1 MDREQSNPPALP
13 DASVEEAQFFEDLE
27 ARHRRIWPAGLPT
40 APVYPHGEVALGD
53 YLRAWARRRPAHPAL
68 IYYGTEV
75 GYAELDDLSERC
87 AALLASHGIGAG
99 DRVAV
104 MIGNCPQFHVVF
116 YGILKLGAVYVPVN
130 PLFKEEE
137 LRYELNDSG
146 ATAIVVLD
154 QLAGMLMAVKSQ
166 TRICTVFT
174 TSQGEMLPA
183 QPTVP
188 LPPGLDAPPRRID
201 GATDLMPAIRATAPI
216 ALPPVDLD
224 ALAALNYTGGTTG
237 MPKGCMH
244 TQRDMVYTAAAS
256 YALTGGVDAAR
267 MAEGSD
273 DVMLNFLPMFWI
285 AGENLGLIY
294 PIFSG
299 ATVVVLARWDPVAV
313 MAAID
318 RYRVNRTFVVVDN
331 AVELMNHPG
340 LPRYD
345 LRSLRHTRAASFIR
359 KITPDIRR
367 RWFELTGSVLAEGA
381 WGMTETHTSDTFTTG
396 MQDDDMDLRGRP
408 VFVGLP
414 VPGTRIKICD
424 FETGALLPIGAEGEI
439 VVSTPSLFK
448 GYWGRPDV
456 DAEVFRDGWFRTGDI
471 GAYDEDG
478 YLHFLGRRKEMLKVR
493 GMSVFPSELEVLLS
507 RHPAVLGS
515 AVVGRP
521 DPEKGQMPVA
531 FIRLRPEHAATV
543 DADTLHAWCREQ
555 MAVYKVPEIRIVDE
569 LPLTATGKV
578 RKVELQAQLEAEQG
592 QQ

>member
-1 MDREQSNPPALP
+1 MDREQSNPPSRH
-13 DASVEEAQFFEDLE
+13 DAISEAQFFKDLE

-40 APVYPHGEVALGD
+40 APVYPHGEVALGE
-53 YLRAWARRRPAHPAL
+53 YLRAWARQRPTHPAL

-75 GYAELDDLSERC
+75 SYAELDDLSERC

-166 TRICTVFT
+166 TRVRTVFT

-188 LPPGLDAPPRRID
+188 LPAGLDAPARRIA
-201 GATDLMPAIRATAPI
+201 GATELMPAIRATAPI
-216 ALPPVDLD
+216 ALPPVNLD

-267 MAEGSD
+267 MAQGSD

-331 AVELMNHPG
+331 AVELMNHPE
-340 LPRYD
+340 LARYD

-424 FETGALLPIGAEGEI
+424 FDTGALLPIGAEGEI

-471 GAYDEDG
+471 GAYDDDG

-521 DPEKGQMPVA
+521 DRDKGQMPVA
-531 FIRLRPEHAATV
+531 FIRLRAEHAATV
-543 DADTLHAWCREQ
+543 NADTLHAWCREQ

>member
-1 MDREQSNPPALP
+1 MDEQA
-13 DASVEEAQFFEDLE
+13 FFADLE
-27 ARHRRIWPAGLPT
+27 ARHRKIWPAGLPD
-40 APVYPHGEVALGD
+40 APVYPHGEAPLGD
-53 YLRAWARRRPAHPAL
+53 YLRAWARKRPRHAGL
-68 IYYGTEV
+68 VWYGTTV
-75 GYAELDDLSERC
+75 TYAELDDLSERC
-87 AALLASHGIGAG
+87 AALLKGRGVGAG

-104 MIGNCPQFHVVF
+104 MMGNCPQFHVVF
-116 YGILKLGAVYVPVN
+116 YAILKLGAVYVPVN
-130 PLFKEEE
+130 PLFKEQE
-137 LRYELNDSG
+137 LVYELNDAG
-146 ATAIVVLD
+146 ATTIIVQD
-154 QLAGMLMAVKSQ
+154 QLAPLLMSVRAQ
-166 TRICTVFT
+166 TALRTVYT
-174 TSQGEMLPA
+174 TSAGAMLPA
-183 QPTVP
+183 QPELP
-188 LPPGLDAPPRRID
+188 LPAGLDAPALAVD
-201 GATDLMPAIRATAPI
+201 GAIDLLQALRETAPV

-237 MPKGCMH
+237 LPKGCMH
-244 TQRDMVYTAAAS
+244 TQRDMLYTAAAS

-267 MAEGSD
+267 LAEGSD

-299 ATVVVLARWDPVAV
+299 ATVVLLARWDPVAV
-313 MAAID
+313 MAAIE

-331 AVELMNHPG
+331 AVELMNHPECG
-340 LPRYD
+340 RYD
-345 LRSLRHTRAASFIR
+345 LRSLQHTRAASFIR
-359 KITPDIRR
+359 KITPDIRQ
-367 RWFELTGSVLAEGA
+367 RWHALTGSIIAEGA

-396 MQDDDMDLRGRP
+396 MQADDLDLRGRP

-424 FETGALLPIGAEGEI
+424 FDTGAVLPVGAEGEI

-471 GAYDEDG
+471 GAYDEAG

-521 DPEKGQMPVA
+521 DPDKGQVPVA
-531 FIRLRPEHAATV
+531 FIRLRPEHADGTSA
-543 DADTLHAWCREQ
+543 DALHAWCREQ
-555 MAVYKVPEIRIVDE
+555 MAVYKVPEIRILAE
-569 LPLTATGKV
+569 FPLTATGKV
-578 RKVELQAQLEAEQG
+578 RKVELQALLDTG
-592 QQ
+592 DGG

>member
-1 MDREQSNPPALP
+1 MNEQA
-13 DASVEEAQFFEDLE
+13 FFADLE
-27 ARHRRIWPAGLPT
+27 ARHRKIWPPGLPD
-40 APVYPHGEVALGD
+40 APVYPHGEAPLGD
-53 YLRAWARRRPAHPAL
+53 YLRAWARQRPHHAAL
-68 IYYGTEV
+68 VWYGTTV
-75 GYAELDDLSERC
+75 TYAELDDLSERC
-87 AALLASHGIGAG
+87 AALLKHRGVGAG

-104 MIGNCPQFHVVF
+104 MMGNCPQFHVVF
-116 YGILKLGAVYVPVN
+116 YAILKLGAVYVPVN
-130 PLFKEEE
+130 PLFKEHE
-137 LRYELNDSG
+137 LVYELNDAG
-146 ATAIVVLD
+146 ATTIIVQD
-154 QLAGMLMAVKSQ
+154 QLAPLLMSVRAQTPLQAVYTISA
-166 TRICTVFT
+166 
-174 TSQGEMLPA
+174 GAMLPA
-183 QPTVP
+183 QPDLP
-188 LPPGLDAPPRRID
+188 LPAGLDAPAPAVEGAID
-201 GATDLMPAIRATAPI
+201 LLQALRGTAPV

-237 MPKGCMH
+237 LPKGCMH
-244 TQRDMVYTAAAS
+244 TQRDMLYTAAAS

-267 MAEGSD
+267 LAEGSD

-299 ATVVVLARWDPVAV
+299 ATVVLLARWDPVAV
-313 MAAID
+313 MAAIE

-331 AVELMNHPG
+331 AVELMNHPDCG
-340 LPRYD
+340 RYD
-345 LRSLRHTRAASFIR
+345 LRSLQHTRAASFIR
-359 KITPDIRR
+359 KITPDIRQ
-367 RWFELTGSVLAEGA
+367 RWHALTGSIIAEGA

-396 MQDDDMDLRGRP
+396 MQADDLDLRGRP

-424 FETGALLPIGAEGEI
+424 FDTGAVLPIGEEGEI

-471 GAYDEDG
+471 GAYDEAG

-521 DPEKGQMPVA
+521 DADKGQVPVA
-531 FIRLRPEHAATV
+531 FIRLRPEHADGTTA
-543 DADTLHAWCREQ
+543 DALQAWCREQ
-555 MAVYKVPEIRIVDE
+555 MAVYKVPEIRILPE
-569 LPLTATGKV
+569 FPLTATGKV
-578 RKVELQAQLEAEQG
+578 RKVELQALLDTG
-592 QQ
+592 DGG

>member
-1 MDREQSNPPALP
+1 MDEQA
-13 DASVEEAQFFEDLE
+13 FFADLE
-27 ARHRRIWPAGLPT
+27 ARHRKIWPAGLPD
-40 APVYPHGEVALGD
+40 APVYPQGEAPLGD
-53 YLRAWARRRPAHPAL
+53 YLRAWARKRPHHAAL
-68 IYYGTEV
+68 VWYGTTV
-75 GYAELDDLSERC
+75 TYAELDDLSERC
-87 AALLASHGIGAG
+87 AALLKGRGVGAG

-104 MIGNCPQFHVVF
+104 MMGNCPQFHVVF
-116 YGILKLGAVYVPVN
+116 YAILKLGAVYVPVN
-130 PLFKEEE
+130 PLFKEQE
-137 LRYELNDSG
+137 LVYELNDAG
-146 ATAIVVLD
+146 ATTIIVQD
-154 QLAGMLMAVKSQ
+154 QLAPLLMSVRAQ
-166 TRICTVFT
+166 TALRAIYT
-174 TSQGEMLPA
+174 TSAGAMLPA
-183 QPTVP
+183 QPELP
-188 LPPGLDAPPRRID
+188 LPAGLDAPALAVD
-201 GATDLMPAIRATAPI
+201 GAIDLLQALRETAPV

-237 MPKGCMH
+237 LPKGCMH
-244 TQRDMVYTAAAS
+244 TQRDMLYTAAAS

-267 MAEGSD
+267 LAEGSD

-299 ATVVVLARWDPVAV
+299 ATVVLLARWDPVAV
-313 MAAID
+313 MAAIE

-331 AVELMNHPG
+331 AVELMNHPECG
-340 LPRYD
+340 RYD
-345 LRSLRHTRAASFIR
+345 LRSLQHTRAASFIR
-359 KITPDIRR
+359 KITPDIRQ
-367 RWFELTGSVLAEGA
+367 RWHALTGSIIAEGA

-396 MQDDDMDLRGRP
+396 MQADDLDLRGRP

-424 FETGALLPIGAEGEI
+424 FDTGAVLPVGEEGEI

-471 GAYDEDG
+471 GAYDEAG

-521 DPEKGQMPVA
+521 DPDKGQVPVA
-531 FIRLRPEHAATV
+531 FIRLRPEHADGTSA
-543 DADTLHAWCREQ
+543 DALHAWCREQ
-555 MAVYKVPEIRIVDE
+555 MAIYKVPEIRILPE
-569 LPLTATGKV
+569 FPLTATGKV
-578 RKVELQAQLEAEQG
+578 RKVELQALLDTEAG
-592 QQ
+592 G

>member
-1 MDREQSNPPALP
+1 MDREQSNPPATPHALP
-13 DASVEEAQFFEDLE
+13 EAQFFEDLE

-40 APVYPHGEVALGD
+40 APVYPHGEVALGE
-53 YLRAWARRRPAHPAL
+53 YLRAWARLRPVHPAL

-75 GYAELDDLSERC
+75 SYAELDELSERC
-87 AALLASHGIGAG
+87 AALLASHGIGVG

-154 QLAGMLMAVKSQ
+154 QLADMLMAVKSQ
-166 TRICTVFT
+166 TRIRTVFT

-183 QPTVP
+183 QPSVP
-188 LPPGLDAPPRRID
+188 LPAGLDAPARRVA
-201 GATDLMPAIRATAPI
+201 GATELMPAIRATAPI
-216 ALPPVDLD
+216 ALPPVELD

-267 MAEGSD
+267 MGEGSD

-299 ATVVVLARWDPVAV
+299 ATVIVLARWDPVAV

-331 AVELMNHPG
+331 AVELMNHPA

-424 FETGALLPIGAEGEI
+424 FDTGALLPIGAEGEI

-521 DPEKGQMPVA
+521 DRDKGQMPVA
-531 FIRLRPEHAATV
+531 FIRLRAEHAATV
-543 DADTLHAWCREQ
+543 SADTLHAWCREQ

-592 QQ
+592 Q

>member
-1 MDREQSNPPALP
+1 MDREQSNPPSRH
-13 DASVEEAQFFEDLE
+13 DAISEAQFFKDLE

-40 APVYPHGEVALGD
+40 APVYPHGEVALGE
-53 YLRAWARRRPAHPAL
+53 YLRAWARQRPTHPAL

-75 GYAELDDLSERC
+75 SYAELDDLSERC

-166 TRICTVFT
+166 TRVRTVFT

-188 LPPGLDAPPRRID
+188 LPAGLDAPARRVA
-201 GATDLMPAIRATAPI
+201 GATELMPAIRATAPI
-216 ALPPVDLD
+216 ALPPVNLD

-267 MAEGSD
+267 MAQGSD

-331 AVELMNHPG
+331 AVELMNHPE
-340 LPRYD
+340 LARYD

-424 FETGALLPIGAEGEI
+424 FDTGALLPIGAEGEI

-521 DPEKGQMPVA
+521 DRDKGQMPVA
-531 FIRLRPEHAATV
+531 FIRLRAEHAATV
-543 DADTLHAWCREQ
+543 NADTLHAWCREQ

>member
-1 MDREQSNPPALP
+1 MDREQSNPPATPHALP
-13 DASVEEAQFFEDLE
+13 EAQFFEDLE

-40 APVYPHGEVALGD
+40 APVYPHGEVALGE
-53 YLRAWARRRPAHPAL
+53 YLRAWARLRPAHPAL

-75 GYAELDDLSERC
+75 SYAELDELSERC
-87 AALLASHGIGAG
+87 AALLASHGIGVG

-154 QLAGMLMAVKSQ
+154 QLADMLMAVKSQ
-166 TRICTVFT
+166 TRIRTVFT

-183 QPTVP
+183 QPSVP
-188 LPPGLDAPPRRID
+188 LPAGLDAPARRVA
-201 GATDLMPAIRATAPI
+201 GTTELMPAIRATAPI
-216 ALPPVDLD
+216 ALPPVELD

-267 MAEGSD
+267 MGEGSD

-299 ATVVVLARWDPVAV
+299 ATVIVLARWDPVAV

-331 AVELMNHPG
+331 AVELMNHPA

-424 FETGALLPIGAEGEI
+424 FDTGALLPIGAEGEI

-521 DPEKGQMPVA
+521 DRDKGQMPVA
-531 FIRLRPEHAATV
+531 FIRLRAEHAATV
-543 DADTLHAWCREQ
+543 SADTLHAWCREQ

-592 QQ
+592 Q

>member
-1 MDREQSNPPALP
+1 MDEQA
-13 DASVEEAQFFEDLE
+13 FFADLE
-27 ARHRRIWPAGLPT
+27 ARHRKIWPAGLPD
-40 APVYPHGEVALGD
+40 APVYPQGEAPLGD
-53 YLRAWARRRPAHPAL
+53 YLRAWARRRPDHAAL
-68 IYYGTEV
+68 VWYGTTV
-75 GYAELDDLSERC
+75 TYAELDDLSERC
-87 AALLASHGIGAG
+87 AALLKGRGVGAG

-104 MIGNCPQFHVVF
+104 MMGNCPQFHVVF
-116 YGILKLGAVYVPVN
+116 YAILKLGAVYVPVN
-130 PLFKEEE
+130 PLFKEQE
-137 LRYELNDSG
+137 LVYELNDAG
-146 ATAIVVLD
+146 ATTIIVQD
-154 QLAGMLMAVKSQ
+154 QLAPLLMSVRAQTALRAVY
-166 TRICTVFT
+166 T
-174 TSQGEMLPA
+174 TSAGAMLPA
-183 QPTVP
+183 QPGLP
-188 LPPGLDAPPRRID
+188 LPAGLDAPALAVD
-201 GATDLMPAIRATAPI
+201 GAIDLLQALRETAPV

-237 MPKGCMH
+237 LPKGCMH
-244 TQRDMVYTAAAS
+244 TQRDMLYTAAAS

-267 MAEGSD
+267 LAEGSD

-299 ATVVVLARWDPVAV
+299 ATVVLLARWDPVAV
-313 MAAID
+313 MAAIE

-331 AVELMNHPG
+331 AVELMNHPECG
-340 LPRYD
+340 RYD
-345 LRSLRHTRAASFIR
+345 LRSLQHTRAASFIR
-359 KITPDIRR
+359 KITPDIRQ
-367 RWFELTGSVLAEGA
+367 RWHALTGSIIAEGA

-396 MQDDDMDLRGRP
+396 MQADDLDLRGRP

-424 FETGALLPIGAEGEI
+424 FDTGAVLPIGEEGEI

-471 GAYDEDG
+471 GAYDEAG

-521 DPEKGQMPVA
+521 DPDKGQVPVA
-531 FIRLRPEHAATV
+531 FIRLRPEHADGTSA
-543 DADTLHAWCREQ
+543 DALHAWCREQ
-555 MAVYKVPEIRIVDE
+555 MAVYKVPEIRILAE
-569 LPLTATGKV
+569 FPLTATGKV
-578 RKVELQAQLEAEQG
+578 RKVELQALLDTG
-592 QQ
+592 DGG

>member
-68 IYYGTEV
+68 IYYGTEIS
-75 GYAELDDLSERC
+75 YAELDDLSERC

-154 QLAGMLMAVKSQ
+154 QLADMLMAVKSQ
-166 TRICTVFT
+166 TRIRTVFT

-188 LPPGLDAPPRRID
+188 LPAGLDAPPRRID
-201 GATDLMPAIRATAPI
+201 GATDLMSAIRATAPI

-331 AVELMNHPG
+331 AVELMNHPE

-521 DPEKGQMPVA
+521 DRDKGQMPVA
-531 FIRLRPEHAATV
+531 FIRLRPDHAATV

-592 QQ
+592 PQ

>member
-1 MDREQSNPPALP
+1 MNEQA
-13 DASVEEAQFFEDLE
+13 FFADLE
-27 ARHRRIWPAGLPT
+27 ARHRKIWPAGLPD
-40 APVYPHGEVALGD
+40 APVYPHGEAPLGD
-53 YLRAWARRRPAHPAL
+53 YLRAWARQRPHHAAL
-68 IYYGTEV
+68 VWYGTTV
-75 GYAELDDLSERC
+75 TYAELDDLSERC
-87 AALLASHGIGAG
+87 AALLKGRGVGAG

-104 MIGNCPQFHVVF
+104 MMGNCPQFHVVF
-116 YGILKLGAVYVPVN
+116 YAILKLGAVYVPVN
-130 PLFKEEE
+130 PLFKEHE
-137 LRYELNDSG
+137 LVYELNDAG
-146 ATAIVVLD
+146 ATTIIVQD
-154 QLAGMLMAVKSQ
+154 QLAPLLMSVRAQTPLQAVY
-166 TRICTVFT
+166 T
-174 TSQGEMLPA
+174 TSAGAMLPA
-183 QPTVP
+183 RPDLP
-188 LPPGLDAPPRRID
+188 LPAGLDAPALAVD
-201 GATDLMPAIRATAPI
+201 GAVDLLQALRDTPPV

-237 MPKGCMH
+237 LPKGCMH
-244 TQRDMVYTAAAS
+244 TQRDMLYTAAAS

-267 MAEGSD
+267 LAEGSD

-299 ATVVVLARWDPVAV
+299 ATVVLLARWDPVAV
-313 MAAID
+313 MAAIE

-331 AVELMNHPG
+331 AVELMNHPDCG
-340 LPRYD
+340 RYD
-345 LRSLRHTRAASFIR
+345 LRSLQHTRAASFIR
-359 KITPDIRR
+359 KITPDIRQ
-367 RWFELTGSVLAEGA
+367 RWHALTGSIIAEGA

-396 MQDDDMDLRGRP
+396 MQADDLDLRGRP

-424 FETGALLPIGAEGEI
+424 FDTGAVLPIGEEGEI

-515 AVVGRP
+515 AVVGRADP
-521 DPEKGQMPVA
+521 DKGQVPVA
-531 FIRLRPEHAATV
+531 FIRLRPEHAGDTSA
-543 DADTLHAWCREQ
+543 DALQAWCREQ
-555 MAVYKVPEIRIVDE
+555 MAVYKVPEIRILPE
-569 LPLTATGKV
+569 FPLTATGKV
-578 RKVELQAQLEAEQG
+578 RKVELQALLDRG
-592 QQ
+592 DGG

>member
-1 MDREQSNPPALP
+1 MNEQA
-13 DASVEEAQFFEDLE
+13 FFADLE
-27 ARHRRIWPAGLPT
+27 ARHRKIWPAGLPD
-40 APVYPHGEVALGD
+40 APVYPHGEAPLGD
-53 YLRAWARRRPAHPAL
+53 YLRAWARKRPDHAAL
-68 IYYGTEV
+68 VWYGTTV
-75 GYAELDDLSERC
+75 TYAELDDLSERC
-87 AALLASHGIGAG
+87 AALLKGRGVGAG

-104 MIGNCPQFHVVF
+104 MMGNCPQFHVVF
-116 YGILKLGAVYVPVN
+116 YAILKLGAVYVPVN
-130 PLFKEEE
+130 PLFKEHE
-137 LRYELNDSG
+137 LVYELNDAG
-146 ATAIVVLD
+146 ATTIIVQD
-154 QLAGMLMAVKSQ
+154 QLAPLLMSVRAQTALRAVY
-166 TRICTVFT
+166 T
-174 TSQGEMLPA
+174 TSAGAMLPA
-183 QPTVP
+183 QPELP
-188 LPPGLDAPPRRID
+188 LPAGLDAPALAVD
-201 GATDLMPAIRATAPI
+201 GAIDLLQALRDTVPV

-237 MPKGCMH
+237 LPKGCMH
-244 TQRDMVYTAAAS
+244 TQRDMLYTAAAS

-267 MAEGSD
+267 LAEGSD

-299 ATVVVLARWDPVAV
+299 ATVVLLARWDPVAV
-313 MAAID
+313 MAAIE

-331 AVELMNHPG
+331 AVELMNHPECG
-340 LPRYD
+340 RYD
-345 LRSLRHTRAASFIR
+345 LRSLQHTRAASFIR
-359 KITPDIRR
+359 KITPDIRQ
-367 RWFELTGSVLAEGA
+367 RWHALTGSIIAEGA

-396 MQDDDMDLRGRP
+396 MQADDLDLRGRP

-424 FETGALLPIGAEGEI
+424 FDTGAVLPIGEEGEI

-471 GAYDEDG
+471 GAYDEAG

-521 DPEKGQMPVA
+521 DPDKGQVPVA
-531 FIRLRPEHAATV
+531 FIRLRPEHADGTSA
-543 DADTLHAWCREQ
+543 DALHAWCREQ
-555 MAVYKVPEIRIVDE
+555 MAVYKVPEIRILPE
-569 LPLTATGKV
+569 FPLTATGKV
-578 RKVELQAQLEAEQG
+578 RKVELQALLDTEAG
-592 QQ
+592 G